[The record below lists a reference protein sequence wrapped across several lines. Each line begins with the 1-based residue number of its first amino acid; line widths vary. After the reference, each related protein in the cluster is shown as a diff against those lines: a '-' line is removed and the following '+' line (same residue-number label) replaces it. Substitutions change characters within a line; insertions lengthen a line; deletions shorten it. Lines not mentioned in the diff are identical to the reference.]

1 MMGFLSSVFKYLKVR
16 CLNLISWTGFLHS
29 QWRQI
34 GTSSV
39 RFISHIL
46 QLILRRADSPKSQA
60 PASLL
65 WFWGQIGNL
74 LRIWQLHFGCPTL
87 GKVSPIPSCGCGC
100 GKHHHF
106 AALACPPSHRVSHR
120 RSMSSPAQ
128 AGLGFSLTKSHYQ
141 PLSQYQ
147 TKLNIYKAP
156 GSRVH
161 IFLQFVYS
169 LEEQSPRA
177 GLQPFADWCNTAPW
191 VPVPICRS
199 WQNAA
204 GNAERAHGHW
214 EIGRSES

>member
-1 MMGFLSSVFKYLKVR
+1 M
-16 CLNLISWTGFLHS
+16 
-29 QWRQI
+29 
-34 GTSSV
+34 
-39 RFISHIL
+39 
-46 QLILRRADSPKSQA
+46 ILRADRQLAEDLTTTFWVSHVGQGESYSQLWLWLRK
-60 PASLL
+60 ASSL
-65 WFWGQIGNL
+65 
-74 LRIWQLHFGCPTL
+74 CC
-87 GKVSPIPSCGCGC
+87 SC
-100 GKHHHF
+100 
-106 AALACPPSHRVSHR
+106 LPPSHRVSHR